1 MQDVF
6 AHNKRVRA
14 FSLTN
19 GLLGAWLIVA
29 PFVTDEPS
37 RPLAA
42 SAVVAGA
49 LVIVSEV
56 IRYVARHTVAF
67 SWLVVVAGTWLI
79 AGPWVFNAHTP
90 GARTWNYV
98 ICGVF
103 LAGIAA
109 YSITSSSFRHSWNPG
124 EGAPDPDRS
133 LSRASEQT
141 RRTIS

>member
-1 MQDVF
+1 MQNIF

-19 GLLGAWLIVA
+19 ALLGAWLVVA
-29 PFVTDEPS
+29 PFATGEPS
-37 RPLAA
+37 RSLAA
-42 SAVVAGA
+42 SAVVTGA
-49 LVIVSEV
+49 LVIVSEG

-79 AGPWVFNAHTP
+79 AAPWVFNAHTP
-90 GARTWNYV
+90 GARIWNYV
-98 ICGVF
+98 LCGLV

-109 YSITSSSFRHSWNPG
+109 YRITSSSVRHAWEPSA
-124 EGAPDPDRS
+124 GAPDPDS
-133 LSRASEQT
+133 GLSRTHEQT

>member
-49 LVIVSEV
+49 LVNK
-56 IRYVARHTVAF
+56 
-67 SWLVVVAGTWLI
+67 L
-79 AGPWVFNAHTP
+79 
-90 GARTWNYV
+90 
-98 ICGVF
+98 
-103 LAGIAA
+103 
-109 YSITSSSFRHSWNPG
+109 
-124 EGAPDPDRS
+124 
-133 LSRASEQT
+133 LST
-141 RRTIS
+141 RRWAASA

>member
-1 MQDVF
+1 MQNVSV
-6 AHNKRVRA
+6 HYKRVRA

-29 PFVTDEPS
+29 PFLTDEPS

-42 SAVVAGA
+42 SAVAAGT

-67 SWLVVVAGTWLI
+67 SWLVVVAGAWLI
-79 AGPWVFNAHTP
+79 AAPWVFNAHTP

-109 YSITSSSFRHSWNPG
+109 YSITSSSFRHAWEPG
-124 EGAPDPDRS
+124 EGAPDPDS
-133 LSRASEQT
+133 GLSRASEHT

>member
-1 MQDVF
+1 MPSVIG
-6 AHNKRVRA
+6 HNNRVRA
-14 FSLTN
+14 FSLIN
-19 GLLGAWLIVA
+19 GLLGSWLIVA
-29 PFVTDEPS
+29 PFVYAEPS

-67 SWLVVVAGTWLI
+67 SWLVVFAGTWLI
-79 AGPWVFNAHTP
+79 AAPWVFNAHTP
-90 GARTWNYV
+90 GARTSSYV
-98 ICGVF
+98 ISGIV

-109 YSITSSSFRHSWNPG
+109 YSITSSAFRHSW
-124 EGAPDPDRS
+124 DPARRARISDRG
-133 LSRASEQT
+133 LSRASEET

>member
-1 MQDVF
+1 MQNIST
-6 AHNKRVRA
+6 HYKRVRA

-19 GLLGAWLIVA
+19 GFLGAWLIVA

-49 LVIVSEV
+49 LVIVSEMT
-56 IRYVARHTVAF
+56 RYVARHTVAF
-67 SWLVVVAGTWLI
+67 SWLVVVAGAWLI
-79 AGPWVFNAHTP
+79 AAPWVLNSHTP

-98 ICGVF
+98 ICGIL

-109 YSITSSSFRHSWNPG
+109 YSITSSSFRHSWGPG
-124 EGAPDPDRS
+124 EGVPDPDS
-133 LSRASEQT
+133 GLSRATEQT